1 MLGPAEGGQIY
12 ILLRMSLSAAGLGTR
27 TGVTVCLLH
36 ASVFAFFSCTGVHF
50 EDDDFEARDLGPE
63 LLNIEIP
70 KGCGIGGRLT
80 PSKKRRFTA

>member
-63 LLNIEIP
+63 LP
-70 KGCGIGGRLT
+70 QGCGLGGRLT